1 MRTSR
6 LPKLAVLLLLL
17 AAAGPAFASSQL
29 PDYQPGAGVDEAAVE
44 QIARWALAEYE
55 VPGVAVAVVRDGKPV
70 FVGGFGVRDLD
81 SGKPVT
87 KDTAFQLASVS
98 KTFAAAA
105 AGLMVDDGKLK
116 WEQPAS
122 QVLPSFALH
131 TDYATRW
138 ANIRDFLVHRA
149 GFPGFFGDL
158 FDHLG
163 YSRPDIV
170 HRIRFVEPAYSFRD
184 HPEYSNIGFFLA
196 GEMVAAVGGAPF
208 DEVVRQR
215 IFGPL
220 GMNRSGV
227 AATMAESDGDM
238 ARPHAVVDGKL
249 RVIPPNLSRVFIA
262 AGGLASSASDLASY
276 LMMLA
281 GDGEFGGR
289 RVLSPDAVR
298 TIFEPVIAEEPGFA
312 EFPPIDANSGF
323 DYSPGW
329 GIYHYNGL
337 RVAEKGG
344 ALDGIRTLVVLVPQ
358 KKFGLA
364 VLANRNLTALP
375 EAVRAA
381 ILQREFGRAG
391 EADLQP
397 AIREKSHKIEE
408 LLLAPATR
416 PEKPSA
422 PAHPLADYTGVFTT
436 DLFGQWEIAAKDGAL
451 EVLAGPA
458 RYRGSLTPWDGETF
472 HLLWPGVIS
481 APVEVEFTSDKQG
494 RVVSFEY
501 LGYQFRRVGK

>member
-6 LPKLAVLLLLL
+6 PPKLAVLLFLL

-29 PDYQPGAGVDEAAVE
+29 PGYQPGAGVDEASVE
-44 QIARWALAEYE
+44 QIARWALAEYK

-98 KTFAAAA
+98 KTIAAAA

-249 RVIPPNLSRVFIA
+249 RVVPPNLSRVFIA

-281 GDGEFGGR
+281 GDGEFSGR

-344 ALDGIRTLVVLVPQ
+344 AL
-358 KKFGLA
+358 
-364 VLANRNLTALP
+364 
-375 EAVRAA
+375 
-381 ILQREFGRAG
+381 ILRWQNC
-391 EADLQP
+391 
-397 AIREKSHKIEE
+397 
-408 LLLAPATR
+408 
-416 PEKPSA
+416 
-422 PAHPLADYTGVFTT
+422 
-436 DLFGQWEIAAKDGAL
+436 
-451 EVLAGPA
+451 
-458 RYRGSLTPWDGETF
+458 TP
-472 HLLWPGVIS
+472 P
-481 APVEVEFTSDKQG
+481 K
-494 RVVSFEY
+494 
-501 LGYQFRRVGK
+501 